1 LVSVKTFAA
10 IGLVLGIL
18 VVIIPLLW
26 CYIIP
31 TMDVNLMVWTEV
43 ALGAIIAIVA
53 ALALATKS

>member
-1 LVSVKTFAA
+1 MVSVKTFAA
-10 IGLVLGIL
+10 IELVLGIL
-18 VVIIPLLW
+18 VVIIPSLW